1 MMTYRGWVSVAAAL
15 MTTALTVPCKAAED
29 CLPGEFLT
37 ISGKI
42 KRFTDAKRK
51 VYVFSETDL
60 INLPPTKI
68 RTSSVWT
75 PVSDWTGPSLKS
87 ILDKVGVEQSATKL
101 HPIAL
106 DEFASTIPLQD
117 IGKYEPVVAHSRD
130 GKRLLD
136 AKYGPMFIVY
146 PRDSHPELQ
155 NPTAETKFVWAL
167 CKIEV
172 L

>member
-1 MMTYRGWVSVAAAL
+1 MTRRGWVSAAAAL
-15 MTTALTVPCKAAED
+15 LTTVLVVPCKAAED

-42 KRFTDAKRK
+42 NRFTDAKRK
-51 VYVFSETDL
+51 VYVFSEAEF
-60 INLPPTKI
+60 IKLPSI
-68 RTSSVWT
+68 RMRTSSVWT

-87 ILDKVGVEQSATKL
+87 ILEKVGVEPSATKL

-117 IGKYEPVVAHSRD
+117 VAKYEPVVAHSRD